1 MSKPAE
7 KYVYRDDVAE
17 LLGVFA
23 ANVSGELTPAIQ
35 RAAKR
40 ALGDSIAVSL
50 GALGHPASNAALRHV
65 AQFPMPKGPIV
76 WGTTMRS
83 TPDLAALANGVLLRC
98 YDYND
103 FFVGRL
109 NSGHPSDMVSGL
121 VVAAEWTNASGEQL
135 LSALALGYEVVGAMF
150 DAFSTAP
157 GGWDYT
163 NLSAIGATA
172 AIARILKLNAD
183 QAREAFGMTVVPHF
197 ASDEVESC
205 ELNRRGDLTMWKRFN
220 GSDSVRNALQACLL
234 ASVGVEGAVRPF
246 TGNQGFIAKL
256 KTEADPLPV
265 LQDRL
270 GSAKPL
276 SRIADTYMK
285 LWPVGS
291 MAQSAIRAALEARA
305 QVADV
310 NRIKAV
316 RVFAEE
322 GAYQHFI
329 TMRQDAWNPISRET
343 ADHSMPYIVGSAVL
357 DGSISVESFDLERV
371 LEPRRQAFVRDKV
384 SVTPAPELGMLAGG
398 KLKRAEAGYLSR
410 VEIETVDGKVVHGA
424 AKPFPGHPKAPFS
437 DAQLEQKVRANAEP
451 VAGKTVTDRI
461 VEALDTIERIDN
473 VAAFTSLLAFDSAAA
488 QKSAAA

>member
-1 MSKPAE
+1 
-7 KYVYRDDVAE
+7 
-17 LLGVFA
+17 
-23 ANVSGELTPAIQ
+23 
-35 RAAKR
+35 
-40 ALGDSIAVSL
+40 
-50 GALGHPASNAALRHV
+50 
-65 AQFPMPKGPIV
+65 
-76 WGTTMRS
+76 
-83 TPDLAALANGVLLRC
+83 
-98 YDYND
+98 
-103 FFVGRL
+103 
-109 NSGHPSDMVSGL
+109 
-121 VVAAEWTNASGEQL
+121 
-135 LSALALGYEVVGAMF
+135 MF

-163 NLSAIGATA
+163 NLTAVGATA
-172 AIARILKLNAD
+172 AIARVLKLSAE
-183 QAREAFGMTVVPHF
+183 QAREAFGMTVIPHF

-234 ASVGVEGAVRPF
+234 ASVGIEGAVRPF
-246 TGNQGFIAKL
+246 TGKQGFIAKL
-256 KTEADPLPV
+256 KTADDPLPV
-265 LQDRL
+265 LMERL
-270 GSAKPL
+270 GSGKPL
-276 SRIADTYMK
+276 ARIADTYMK

-291 MAQSAIRAALEARA
+291 MAQSAIQAALEARA
-305 QVADV
+305 QIADV
-310 NRIKAV
+310 SRIKAV

-357 DGSISVESFDLERV
+357 DGIIGVDSFDVERV
-371 LEPRRQAFVRDKV
+371 LDPRRQSFVRDKV
-384 SVTPAPELGMLAGG
+384 FVTPAPELGTLAGG

-437 DAQLEQKVRANAEP
+437 DAQLEQKLRANAEP

-461 VEALDTIERIDN
+461 VEGLSTIERMDR
-473 VAAFTSLLAFDSAAA
+473 VDAFTSLLAFGSGAA